1 MHVGSWM
8 SQKYFHVCCL
18 KKKKKEYRASL
29 VTQWWR
35 IRLPVQ
41 ETWKWSLIWE
51 DPTCHRA
58 TKPVCHNYWV
68 CGLEPESRNYWA
80 HLLQL
85 LKPVRLE
92 PRLPNERSHRS
103 ARPVHNRR
111 AAPLTAAGDKPAS
124 KADPAQPKIN
134 RCLKVHIHTCSI
146 QYLVGCEYIYTH
158 THTYVLYIIY
168 IYKLWIYW

>member
-1 MHVGSWM
+1 M
-8 SQKYFHVCCL
+8 
-18 KKKKKEYRASL
+18 
-29 VTQWWR
+29 TQWWR

-134 RCLKVHIHTCSI
+134 RCLKYISTRVPFSI
-146 QYLVGCEYIYTH
+146 WLAANIYTH
-158 THTYVLYIIY
+158 THTHTCIYILYIYTSCEY
-168 IYKLWIYW
+168 IDRNVWR